1 MCLTVLFVQTIFAQV
16 VIKGTVRNP
25 KNELL
30 PGVNVYIK
38 GTTKGVVTNVA
49 GQYVLDAPKEAILV
63 FSFIGYEK
71 RELAANGKTTLDVVL
86 NEEVA
91 QIDEVVVT
99 ALGIKR
105 EEKALGY
112 STQTVGKNQISNA
125 MSAQWANGLEGKV
138 AGLNISTAGGPIG
151 TPRIT
156 LRGDVSLNMDAN
168 SALIVLDGVPLSSQM
183 TGTGPAYGAGSSS
196 DLPVDFGNG
205 ISDINPDDIE
215 NIQVLKGAGA
225 TALYGSRAATGVIMI
240 TTKSGTRKQK
250 GIGVTFNSNTS
261 VDDVLKWPDYQYEFG
276 QGVQTYALGATGTE
290 YDGSLYYSYG
300 KTPDG
305 KNASTSGTS
314 SAYGPRFDASQLYYQ
329 FDPVTQTQGT
339 EKTPWVAYPNNR
351 KGLFRAGYNL
361 INSIA
366 IDGQGDN
373 GSIRASVTSTKNE
386 WILPNSGF
394 DRIVA
399 SLSAN
404 YQVSKK
410 IKLVA
415 RTNYTD
421 RKTDNTPAIG
431 YNSNSIAYFMI
442 FQNPNVNLDWIR
454 PMWKNGQEHI
464 SQLQPYST
472 FIGNPF
478 VTLYENTNASHL
490 RSCVS
495 TLSAVYQIS
504 RKLELMVRSGIDLA
518 FDERAM
524 QRTVSDVVFGKGYY
538 RTQNIFNYESNS
550 DALLTYRESFS
561 NGLTMSISGGANMMK
576 QHYNLLE
583 ASVTGLITPGVYKLS
598 NGQSSP
604 YVISTQKNK
613 ALNSLYASANFS
625 WKNKLFLDITGRND
639 WSSTL
644 PVQNRSF
651 FYPSVSTSVMLN
663 EVAHL
668 PGQINKAK
676 LRVSFAEVGNDTDPY
691 KTDKYYATTTFPGT
705 ATTATTLYNIGFK
718 PEISSSFE
726 TGLDLKM
733 FKNRFG
739 LDFTFYHNV
748 TRNQIIDAPM
758 DAATGYSRATINAG
772 RVRNRGYE
780 LMVNGTPVIAKEFRW
795 NIGLT
800 WSKNEN
806 KILELAKG
814 MDDNQLLSS
823 IGSVSIIGSVGGTT
837 GDLWGYKLV
846 RNPAGEVII
855 ASNGLPAQA
864 PAIERVGSAYPS
876 WKAGMYNE
884 IQYKNFRLSIQLDG
898 QFGGIVYSQAFDKM
912 IEQGKLGVTL
922 NGRLPGTEFYIAKD
936 DPRILADAAL
946 SKKNIGGYYMVAPGV
961 IDNGNGTYSP
971 NTKLVTVEAYFKE
984 YYRISN
990 VETNSFDATYLKL
1003 REVRLEYALPK
1014 SVLSKTPFEKA
1025 SFAIYGRNLFMITS
1039 FPMFD
1044 PETAALN
1051 GGTITPGVETGQL
1064 PSTRAV
1070 GLNLT
1075 LGF

>member
-30 PGVNVYIK
+30 PGVNVYVK
-38 GTTKGVVTNVA
+38 GTTKGVVTDVA

-71 RELAANGKTTLDVVL
+71 RELAVNGKTTLDVVL
-86 NEEVA
+86 NEGVA
-91 QIDEVVVT
+91 KIDEVVVT

-112 STQTVGKNQISNA
+112 STQTVGKDQISNA

-329 FDPVTQTQGT
+329 FDPVTQAQGT
-339 EKTPWVAYPNNR
+339 EKTPWIAYPNNR
-351 KGLFRAGYNL
+351 KGLFRTGYNL
-361 INSIA
+361 INNIA

-415 RTNYTD
+415 RTSYTD

-490 RSCVS
+490 RSSVS

-625 WKNKLFLDITGRND
+625 WKKQI
-639 WSSTL
+639 
-644 PVQNRSF
+644 
-651 FYPSVSTSVMLN
+651 VS
-663 EVAHL
+663 
-668 PGQINKAK
+668 
-676 LRVSFAEVGNDTDPY
+676 
-691 KTDKYYATTTFPGT
+691 
-705 ATTATTLYNIGFK
+705 
-718 PEISSSFE
+718 
-726 TGLDLKM
+726 
-733 FKNRFG
+733 
-739 LDFTFYHNV
+739 
-748 TRNQIIDAPM
+748 
-758 DAATGYSRATINAG
+758 
-772 RVRNRGYE
+772 
-780 LMVNGTPVIAKEFRW
+780 
-795 NIGLT
+795 
-800 WSKNEN
+800 
-806 KILELAKG
+806 
-814 MDDNQLLSS
+814 
-823 IGSVSIIGSVGGTT
+823 
-837 GDLWGYKLV
+837 
-846 RNPAGEVII
+846 
-855 ASNGLPAQA
+855 
-864 PAIERVGSAYPS
+864 
-876 WKAGMYNE
+876 
-884 IQYKNFRLSIQLDG
+884 
-898 QFGGIVYSQAFDKM
+898 
-912 IEQGKLGVTL
+912 
-922 NGRLPGTEFYIAKD
+922 
-936 DPRILADAAL
+936 
-946 SKKNIGGYYMVAPGV
+946 
-961 IDNGNGTYSP
+961 
-971 NTKLVTVEAYFKE
+971 
-984 YYRISN
+984 
-990 VETNSFDATYLKL
+990 
-1003 REVRLEYALPK
+1003 
-1014 SVLSKTPFEKA
+1014 
-1025 SFAIYGRNLFMITS
+1025 
-1039 FPMFD
+1039 
-1044 PETAALN
+1044 
-1051 GGTITPGVETGQL
+1051 
-1064 PSTRAV
+1064 
-1070 GLNLT
+1070 
-1075 LGF
+1075 

>member
-410 IKLVA
+410 
-415 RTNYTD
+415 
-421 RKTDNTPAIG
+421 
-431 YNSNSIAYFMI
+431 SN
-442 FQNPNVNLDWIR
+442 
-454 PMWKNGQEHI
+454 
-464 SQLQPYST
+464 
-472 FIGNPF
+472 
-478 VTLYENTNASHL
+478 
-490 RSCVS
+490 
-495 TLSAVYQIS
+495 
-504 RKLELMVRSGIDLA
+504 
-518 FDERAM
+518 
-524 QRTVSDVVFGKGYY
+524 
-538 RTQNIFNYESNS
+538 
-550 DALLTYRESFS
+550 
-561 NGLTMSISGGANMMK
+561 
-576 QHYNLLE
+576 
-583 ASVTGLITPGVYKLS
+583 
-598 NGQSSP
+598 
-604 YVISTQKNK
+604 
-613 ALNSLYASANFS
+613 
-625 WKNKLFLDITGRND
+625 
-639 WSSTL
+639 
-644 PVQNRSF
+644 
-651 FYPSVSTSVMLN
+651 
-663 EVAHL
+663 
-668 PGQINKAK
+668 
-676 LRVSFAEVGNDTDPY
+676 
-691 KTDKYYATTTFPGT
+691 
-705 ATTATTLYNIGFK
+705 
-718 PEISSSFE
+718 
-726 TGLDLKM
+726 
-733 FKNRFG
+733 
-739 LDFTFYHNV
+739 
-748 TRNQIIDAPM
+748 
-758 DAATGYSRATINAG
+758 
-772 RVRNRGYE
+772 
-780 LMVNGTPVIAKEFRW
+780 
-795 NIGLT
+795 
-800 WSKNEN
+800 
-806 KILELAKG
+806 
-814 MDDNQLLSS
+814 
-823 IGSVSIIGSVGGTT
+823 
-837 GDLWGYKLV
+837 
-846 RNPAGEVII
+846 
-855 ASNGLPAQA
+855 
-864 PAIERVGSAYPS
+864 
-876 WKAGMYNE
+876 
-884 IQYKNFRLSIQLDG
+884 
-898 QFGGIVYSQAFDKM
+898 
-912 IEQGKLGVTL
+912 
-922 NGRLPGTEFYIAKD
+922 
-936 DPRILADAAL
+936 
-946 SKKNIGGYYMVAPGV
+946 
-961 IDNGNGTYSP
+961 
-971 NTKLVTVEAYFKE
+971 
-984 YYRISN
+984 
-990 VETNSFDATYLKL
+990 
-1003 REVRLEYALPK
+1003 
-1014 SVLSKTPFEKA
+1014 
-1025 SFAIYGRNLFMITS
+1025 
-1039 FPMFD
+1039 
-1044 PETAALN
+1044 
-1051 GGTITPGVETGQL
+1051 
-1064 PSTRAV
+1064 
-1070 GLNLT
+1070 
-1075 LGF
+1075 